1 MTRILETYRGFEI
14 QRDNSVRGAVTW
26 THPEYEGPG
35 DARHGWGWTLED
47 VKAAVDEH
55 LDDAERPI
63 LERCGS
69 CPELTTKRD
78 AYHNPQCSRHGG
90 RS

>member
-26 THPEYEGPG
+26 THTEYDGPEDPRQGSGWSVE
-35 DARHGWGWTLED
+35 DARTG
-47 VKAAVDEH
+47 VDEY
-55 LDDAERPI
+55 LDDLDAPI
-63 LERCGS
+63 RERCGS

-78 AYHNPQCSRHGG
+78 ADHNPQCAQHGG
-90 RS
+90 R